1 MKVIILSGNGQPLIN
16 GCDALLNV
24 AEICRMLGINRN
36 TFNSIVKKLG
46 SVEAAIQQVKKKHK

>member
-1 MKVIILSGNGQPLIN
+1 MKVIILDARGQPLIS

-46 SVEAAIQQVKKKHK
+46 SVEAAIQQVKKYK

>member
-1 MKVIILSGNGQPLIN
+1 MKVVVLDGRGQPLIN
-16 GCDALLNV
+16 GGDALLNV

-46 SVEAAIQQVKKKHK
+46 SVEAAIRQVKKKK

>member
-1 MKVIILSGNGQPLIN
+1 MKVIILDSQGQPLITA
-16 GCDALLNV
+16 GDALLNV

-46 SVEAAIQQVKKKHK
+46 SVEAAIQQVKKKYK